1 MFVRAASHIFPVR
14 FWPVN
19 YCPVS
24 FLRWITVRWVFV
36 WWITVWWL
44 MSGELLS
51 GEFCPVNYCP
61 ERLCGVTLSLMSFC
75 PRPPHD
81 MPHLISVSL
90 TPRFSLPHLS
100 ILTIRSPSPW
110 MSRLTWSSCPFTR
123 SNKNIHDWYSGSSFP
138 HFFFHWYLHGL
149 CLVSVFMAVCEAVY
163 EVDVYLSFS
172 FIFHCSKFI
181 ECVCLFVIWVGVDVW
196 VYCCYSFPAVNA
208 LLPYIRFNAQ
218 GGRCR
223 FLLFSL
229 PPFLEKAVWNVCFP
243 EYTLVAS

>member
-1 MFVRAASHIFPVR
+1 
-14 FWPVN
+14 
-19 YCPVS
+19 
-24 FLRWITVRWVFV
+24 
-36 WWITVWWL
+36 

-90 TPRFSLPHLS
+90 TPRFSLPHLP
-100 ILTIRSPSPW
+100 ILTIRSSSPW
-110 MSRLTWSSCPFTR
+110 MSRLTWSSCPRVLPFLSPLRGRTR
-123 SNKNIHDWYSGSSFP
+123 TFMTGIRVLPFLT
-138 HFFFHWYLHGL
+138 FFFHWYLHGL

-196 VYCCYSFPAVNA
+196 VYCCYSSP
-208 LLPYIRFNAQ
+208 Q
-218 GGRCR
+218 
-223 FLLFSL
+223 
-229 PPFLEKAVWNVCFP
+229 
-243 EYTLVAS
+243 